1 MAPVSARTT
10 KNSSAPP
17 SVTVKLIATSPSLS
31 SSRTST
37 TVANVALISSKPKLA
52 LIAKS
57 SSCASPHVAS
67 APSVM
72 SSTTSSSPTRSDM
85 DVVALI
91 SSKPKLALI
100 SKSSSCASPHF
111 ASAPS
116 VMSSTTSSSPTR
128 RDMDVVALTSST
140 SGSSWSSVQS
150 QHLPPAIVPSQKPH
164 DDESVAHQRGKP
176 YIPP

>member
-10 KNSSAPP
+10 KNRSAPP
-17 SVTVKLIATSPSLS
+17 SVTVKLIVTSPSLS

-52 LIAKS
+52 LIA
-57 SSCASPHVAS
+57 
-67 APSVM
+67 
-72 SSTTSSSPTRSDM
+72 
-85 DVVALI
+85 
-91 SSKPKLALI
+91 
-100 SKSSSCASPHF
+100 KSSSCASPHF

-164 DDESVAHQRGKP
+164 DDESVAHQRGKS
-176 YIPP
+176 

>member
-1 MAPVSARTT
+1 M
-10 KNSSAPP
+10 
-17 SVTVKLIATSPSLS
+17 TVKLIATSPSLS

-57 SSCASPHVAS
+57 SSCASPHFAS

-85 DVVALI
+85 VVA
-91 SSKPKLALI
+91 AL
-100 SKSSSCASPHF
+100 SSSVSGFSTPRF
-111 ASAPS
+111 A
-116 VMSSTTSSSPTR
+116 
-128 RDMDVVALTSST
+128 
-140 SGSSWSSVQS
+140 VQS
-150 QHLPPAIVPSQKPH
+150 QHLPSAIVPSQKPH

-176 YIPP
+176 YQP